1 MAGKQVLLDT
11 NVLSELMRAAP
22 DPRVLA
28 WFDDA
33 PGMQVYTSAITR
45 AEIFTGIALLP
56 EGKRRDQLTQS
67 AKQMFAEEFSG
78 GCYPFDDA
86 AAMQYASVLAQR
98 QAAGHPISTEDGQI
112 AAIALAVELPL
123 VTRNTKDFVCI
134 RGLMLV
140 NPWQA
145 D

>member
-1 MAGKQVLLDT
+1 MAGKRVLLDT

-22 DPRVLA
+22 DPRVMA
-28 WFDDA
+28 WFDDV

-56 EGKRRDQLTQS
+56 DGKRREQLAQS

-78 GCYPFDDA
+78 DCYPFDDA
-86 AAMQYASVLAQR
+86 AAMQYASILAQR
-98 QAAGHPISTEDGQI
+98 QAAGRPISTEDGQI
-112 AAIALAVELPL
+112 AAIALAAELPL
-123 VTRNTKDFVCI
+123 ATRNTKDFEYI
-134 RGLMLV
+134 HGLTLI
-140 NPWQA
+140 NPWQT